1 MFVRH
6 PSHHTS
12 RMMKPANNENSFSD
26 IILDRYADF
35 EFLMPFKIKKTFK

>member
-6 PSHHTS
+6 PSHDTS
-12 RMMKPANNENSFSD
+12 RMIKPLNKKNSFSD
-26 IILDRYADF
+26 IILGRYANF